1 MISAIILTKNE
12 EKNIED
18 CLKSLAW
25 CDEIMVVDDYSQ
37 DGTDDILKKYQVASI
52 KYQVYKRHLDGDFAG
67 QRNFGLEKATGDWVL
82 FVDADERVSSKLREE
97 IIQKINNSQNQ
108 FNGFFVKRRD
118 FLFGKFLEHGE
129 TSKVK
134 LLRLAKRG
142 VGKFLRPVHETW
154 QVKGKLSTLASP
166 LLHFPHPTVTE
177 FLEDINFYTD
187 LNAQA
192 FYREGVKVDFWQII
206 IYPLAKFKMNYFFY
220 LGFLDGTAGLMQAIF
235 MSFHSFM
242 TRGKLWQ
249 LWQKR

>member
-12 EKNIED
+12 EKNLED

-25 CDEIMVVDDYSQ
+25 CDEIIVVDDYSQ
-37 DGTDDILKKYQVASI
+37 DETEKILKKFQVASI
-52 KYQVYKRHLDGDFAG
+52 KYQVHQRHLDGDFAR
-67 QRNFGLEKATGDWVL
+67 QRNFGLEKATGEWVL
-82 FVDADERVSSKLREE
+82 FVDADERVSPTLREE
-97 IIQKINNSQNQ
+97 IIKEINDPQNK
-108 FNGFFVKRRD
+108 FNGFFLKRRD
-118 FLFGKFLEHGE
+118 FLFGKWLEYGE

-142 VGKFLRPVHETW
+142 TGNWQRPVHEIW
-154 QVKGKLSTLASP
+154 QVNGPVSTLASP

-177 FLEDINFYTD
+177 FLKDLNFYTD

-192 FYREGVKVDFWQII
+192 FYKEGVKVDFWQII
-206 IYPLAKFKMNYFFY
+206 IYPLIKFMKNYFFL
-220 LGFLDGTAGLMQAIF
+220 LGFLDGTAGLLQAMF